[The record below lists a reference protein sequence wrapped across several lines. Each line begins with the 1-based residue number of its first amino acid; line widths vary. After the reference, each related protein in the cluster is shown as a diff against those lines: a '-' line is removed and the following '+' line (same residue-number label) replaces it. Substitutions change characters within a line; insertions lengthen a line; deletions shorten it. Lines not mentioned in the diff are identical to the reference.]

1 VFTSGDPIEPV
12 TCFTEESVD
21 ATQRPPEVDLSQ
33 PKRPLADKSLQ
44 ESILRNSVS
53 AEKFSDIFLF

>member
-1 VFTSGDPIEPV
+1 
-12 TCFTEESVD
+12 VD